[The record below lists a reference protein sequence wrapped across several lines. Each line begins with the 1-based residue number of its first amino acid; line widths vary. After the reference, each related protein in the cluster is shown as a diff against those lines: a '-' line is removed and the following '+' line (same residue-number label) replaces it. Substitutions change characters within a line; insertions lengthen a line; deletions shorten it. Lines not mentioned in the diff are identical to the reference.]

1 MPRRMVPR
9 SPLAWFPLAWLS
21 LLLAP
26 GVIWSQGSRG
36 LPSGD
41 RSTYGGGELS
51 NLARQDWHVFG
62 RVTTPDGEPVGGAK
76 VRADV
81 GGGIGS
87 VKEIDTDLQGN
98 FRTDFNL
105 DAQQYSRLTVKLTV
119 TKSGFRDALETVDFG
134 ASDKTWEIDLLMRP
148 RTEDPDQLS
157 LESLVGA
164 LGPRLRKISGV
175 SAASRKDYSRG
186 AALFL
191 DQQDPQRASPLL
203 AKAIKSDPDC
213 LECRTL
219 LGLAYLQEGSL
230 ASANGQFVEAG
241 KLNES
246 RRPELR
252 RPEPLIIAGEL
263 ESWQRQDKK
272 AGGFY
277 TQALGISPSDP
288 LALQEMGRIAIF
300 QQNWQAADNYLSA
313 AIKAGASAETRLLD
327 ARALLEEG
335 AADEANEQ
343 MKAYLNGREPKE
355 LSVSARTLY
364 TELQDR
370 LQLMEYGKVKSVV
383 TQPPPE
389 LERAMPE
396 LRGLEPAADQ
406 SPLPAILEKVGAD
419 VEAFFS
425 RFPDTISLEQ
435 TKQERVGHNGKVEE
449 SLDQKFRYLLL
460 ARHEKWGLGLEE
472 YRSDNKGDRTALH
485 GLEGGFMLT
494 AGFAS
499 ASLVFHPTYQPGTS
513 FRYLGK
519 QSVDGHDA
527 YVVAFAQRPDKAKIM
542 GRFNTDEATVLTL
555 NQGLAWIDSST
566 YQIVRMRTDL
576 LKPPPKVRLERET
589 TEIHFDEVHFKEIS
603 SPLWLPKEVVVTVQ
617 WKGKTFRN
625 EHAYSDFKLF
635 NVATEE
641 KHKTPDVP
649 SVNTKS

>member
-1 MPRRMVPR
+1 MKRRTDRVAGVR
-9 SPLAWFPLAWLS
+9 RLLPLVLAGY
-21 LLLAP
+21 LLAP
-26 GVIWSQGSRG
+26 LAAWPQVPAGAT
-36 LPSGD
+36 LPGRATLD
-41 RSTYGGGELS
+41 NGEL
-51 NLARQDWHVFG
+51 RMVDKQDWHVFG
-62 RVTTPDGEPVGGAK
+62 RVTTLDGEPVGGAK

-105 DAQQYSRLTVKLTV
+105 DAKQYSRLTVKLTV
-119 TKSGFRDALETVDFG
+119 TKPGLISALETVDFG
-134 ASDKTWEIDLLMRP
+134 ASDTTWEIDLFMRP
-148 RTEDPDQLS
+148 KTEDPDQFS
-157 LESLVGA
+157 LESLVGT
-164 LGPRLRKISGV
+164 LGTRLRMISGV
-175 SAASRKDYSRG
+175 SAAARKDYSRG

-191 DQQDPQRASPLL
+191 DQQDTERASPLL

-230 ASANGQFVEAG
+230 ASANRQFAEAE

-246 RRPELR
+246 RKPESR

-277 TQALGISPSDP
+277 TQALAISPSDP

-300 QQNWQAADNYLSA
+300 QQSWQAADNYLSE
-313 AIKAGASAETRLLD
+313 AIKAGASADARLLD

-335 AADEANEQ
+335 AAEEANEQ
-343 MKAYLNGREPKE
+343 MKTYLNGREPKE
-355 LSVSARTLY
+355 LSVSARALY

-383 TQPPPE
+383 MQPPDE

-396 LRGLEPAADQ
+396 LHGLQPEASQDELA
-406 SPLPAILEKVGAD
+406 AILDKVGAD
-419 VEAFFS
+419 VEAFFR

-435 TKQERVGHNGKVEE
+435 TRQERMGHNGKAAE

-460 ARHEKWGLGLEE
+460 ARPEKWGLGLEE
-472 YRSDNKGDRTALH
+472 YRADDRGERTAQH

-499 ASLVFHPTYQPGTS
+499 ASLVFHPAYQSGTS
-513 FRYLGK
+513 FRYLG
-519 QSVDGHDA
+519 
-527 YVVAFAQRPDKAKIM
+527 
-542 GRFNTDEATVLTL
+542 
-555 NQGLAWIDSST
+555 
-566 YQIVRMRTDL
+566 
-576 LKPPPKVRLERET
+576 
-589 TEIHFDEVHFKEIS
+589 
-603 SPLWLPKEVVVTVQ
+603 
-617 WKGKTFRN
+617 
-625 EHAYSDFKLF
+625 
-635 NVATEE
+635 
-641 KHKTPDVP
+641 
-649 SVNTKS
+649 